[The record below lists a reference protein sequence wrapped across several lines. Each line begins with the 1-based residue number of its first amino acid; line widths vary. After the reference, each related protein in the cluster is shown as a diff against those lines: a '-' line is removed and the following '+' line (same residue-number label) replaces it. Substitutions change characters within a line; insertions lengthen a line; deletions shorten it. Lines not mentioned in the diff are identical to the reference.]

1 VGEYTHPTRRDSLIA
16 IESPF
21 AFNVGAPMSATP
33 PPINYA
39 PPPKGIRYHW
49 VRRLTALA
57 LLVALCALAI
67 RYGPR
72 LNRRLDLL
80 RCQRAAMGYSAAADH
95 VVYERDSARAAALL
109 RDSADYWAVYPSDD
123 GHSLPPSHVLT
134 GSEVVVDFVPAWRDF
149 YRQVSPPGR
158 NVGAVLFLHK
168 LRSPGGHERI
178 VALDGFAISGTA
190 GLRPALTIF
199 APGSLTSPPRIVSD
213 VESYSLRTVGDLR
226 AERVYAGQLDPADPS
241 HFTVLYQTANGNGTL
256 DGWLKDDDSVKF
268 EQHEQ

>member
-1 VGEYTHPTRRDSLIA
+1 LVA

-21 AFNVGAPMSATP
+21 AFNVGAPMAATP

-95 VVYERDSARAAALL
+95 VVYERDPIEAAALL
-109 RDSADYWAVYPSDD
+109 RASPNYWALDWPSDD
-123 GHSLPPSHVLT
+123 GHDTPPSHT
-134 GSEVVVDFVPAWRDF
+134 FNPSGAVVDFVPAWREF
-149 YRQVSPPGR
+149 YRITSPPGR
-158 NVGAVLFLHK
+158 NTGAVIFLHK
-168 LRSPGGHERI
+168 LRSPAGHERL
-178 VALDGFAISGTA
+178 VAVDGFLSIGIA
-190 GLRPALTIF
+190 GLRLNACVF
-199 APGSLTSPPRIVSD
+199 QPGTLFSRPKFVSD
-213 VESYSLRTVGDLR
+213 AANFSLEEIGELPAR
-226 AERVYAGQLDPADPS
+226 RVYAGQLDPADPS
-241 HFTVLYQTANGNGTL
+241 HFTVLYKTADGNGVI
-256 DGWLKDDDSVKF
+256 DGWLMDDDNVKF
-268 EQHEQ
+268 KQHEQ